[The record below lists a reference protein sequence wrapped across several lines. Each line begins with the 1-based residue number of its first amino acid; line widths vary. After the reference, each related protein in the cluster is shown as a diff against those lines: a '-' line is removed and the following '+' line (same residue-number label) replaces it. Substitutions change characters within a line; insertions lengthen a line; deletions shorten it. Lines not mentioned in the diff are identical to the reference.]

1 MDNDGTIYSDTPGAA
16 APSSDLD
23 YFQKKIHPGQAPAVR
38 SESGWSAA
46 ETLSPRE
53 ALDNHIASQI
63 EESRKHDPE
72 RAQLILRQ
80 ILDHELNRAI
90 RPKPAVAM

>member
-1 MDNDGTIYSDTPGAA
+1 MDNDGTIYSDTPGSR

-23 YFQKKIHPGQAPAVR
+23 YFQKKVYPGQVAPV
-38 SESGWSAA
+38 SSGGWQEVPSSQ
-46 ETLSPRE
+46 EEFE
-53 ALDNHIASQI
+53 AGIKNQI

-80 ILDHELNRAI
+80 LLDHELNRAFT
-90 RPKPAVAM
+90 RKPAVAM